1 MRGENKVAII
11 TGAAGA
17 IGRATAIRF
26 AKEGAQIV
34 VADIGEEAGEETAN
48 IIKENGGEAIFVQ
61 TDVTN
66 PELVENMVNLAV
78 EQYGKLDILFNNA
91 GVTIEEQKIPDVT
104 LEEWQKVLDI
114 NITGVFLGMKYAIP
128 KMESGSAIVN
138 TASVAGIKGQK
149 LLSAY
154 TASKSGVIALTKA
167 ASTEFGR
174 QNIRVNAVAPG
185 VIDTDMIENWRNSS
199 KWPVLSKA
207 NALKR
212 IGKPEEI
219 ANAVLFLASDEASFI
234 TGETL
239 IVDGGTLNI

>member
-1 MRGENKVAII
+1 MRLENKVAII

-66 PELVENMVNLAV
+66 PEHVENMVNLAV

>member
-1 MRGENKVAII
+1 MRLENKVAII

-66 PELVENMVNLAV
+66 PDHVENMVNLAV

-128 KMESGSAIVN
+128 RMKSGSAIVN

-185 VIDTDMIENWRNSS
+185 VIDTDMIEDWRNSP

-219 ANAVLFLASDEASFI
+219 ANAVLFLASNEASFI

>member
-1 MRGENKVAII
+1 MRLENKVAII